1 MPQEK
6 WSGGNHPGRL
16 RFQTFR
22 PNHREP
28 LTDVVIGQ
36 GMMSMH
42 LSSITT
48 LIGTSSLLL
57 AHHPALFMVG
67 ASLTS
72 GLLVG
77 YLTAFFVVP
86 GICSDQGSFRDRIRC
101 LRGRCVGRG
110 RRICRNVCP
119 GHGHGRFKNGRVSPQ
134 AEQIRDELPGFV
146 RGHDLAT
153 LFRRKFAGQLQ

>member
-1 MPQEK
+1 
-6 WSGGNHPGRL
+6 
-16 RFQTFR
+16 
-22 PNHREP
+22 
-28 LTDVVIGQ
+28 
-36 GMMSMH
+36 MSMH

-86 GICSDQGSFRDRIRC
+86 GICYV
-101 LRGRCVGRG
+101 L
-110 RRICRNVCP
+110 NLEN
-119 GHGHGRFKNGRVSPQ
+119 GHSESEKENRPQ
-134 AEQIRDELPGFV
+134 MNTD
-146 RGHDLAT
+146 
-153 LFRRKFAGQLQ
+153 